1 MKQFTFSGKVQSLNI
16 ENDKEYCTVI
26 FNETSFILHE
36 GSLEEINKAILF
48 NKHYKIT
55 LEELKKI

>member
-1 MKQFTFSGKVQSLNI
+1 MFTFSGKVQSLNI
-16 ENDKEYCTVI
+16 ENDRDYSTVI
-26 FNETSFILHE
+26 LNQVSFILHE

-55 LEELKKI
+55 MEEIKTI